1 MTRLLVFLLLT
12 FGFGNAALAEEQVI
26 RIWGP
31 ASMQTISEAWAEGFR
46 EQHPEVRFE
55 LTMKGSD
62 TAMPGLYSGKADIA
76 LLGRENEITDNNGFG
91 RVKGYAPT
99 RIELMRGSMAT
110 SGHSPAQVLLVRED
124 NPLAAISMAQI
135 RALFGCEGKTI
146 RTWGE
151 LGVQGDWAN
160 KPVRIHMPDARSG
173 TGRFLRRAVLGG
185 SNKLNWSAIS
195 EYPADGTEIADAVR
209 ADSAAIGIGN
219 LADTNGIRAI
229 PIIPDSGAAPIPLTA
244 DTLRLGTYPLA
255 RRTYAFVD
263 RKPGSEIA
271 PLLAEFLRY
280 TMSSAGQAVVNGSG
294 NWTIV
299 DEATITRNLAT
310 LSLPA
315 GNPTS
320 LARQVAAAHPA
331 YAPKAKVA
339 GTISL
344 WGHGSFKRDFMG
356 QLVKR
361 WFTEFQRHHPE
372 AKLDYRMYGTAS
384 AIGALAVDAGNLA
397 LLGEEISPEAAE
409 TFHRA
414 KGYAPTKIEVANGSL
429 ATNFFDYAHM
439 IFVHK
444 DNPLAQLSLP
454 QIEAIFGAERKCSDG
469 KGKNIRTWGQLGLKG
484 EWADKPIT
492 PFVWKT
498 DTDFALF
505 LRERALC
512 DSHRWN
518 PATREILVRNK
529 ADGTPY
535 DLGQQLVDALAQ
547 DKYGIAI
554 SNIRFPNPDV
564 KPIKLAWGPK
574 APFVAASEASIVDG
588 SYPLARL
595 IPAYVN
601 QKPGEKM
608 EPVLREFLA
617 YILSREGQTAM
628 IEESGYL
635 PLGEEAAAHERAK
648 VK

>member
-12 FGFGNAALAEEQVI
+12 FGFANAALAEEQVI

-76 LLGRENEITDNNGFG
+76 LMGRENEITDNNGFG

-135 RALFGCEGKTI
+135 RALFGCDGKTI

-160 KPVRIHMPDARSG
+160 TPIRLHMPDARSG
-173 TGRFLRRAVLGG
+173 TGRFFRRAVLGG

-195 EYPADGTEIADAVR
+195 EYPVGGMQIADAVR
-209 ADSAAIGIGN
+209 ADSAAIGVGTMD
-219 LADTNGIRAI
+219 DTKGLRAI
-229 PIIPDSGAAPIPLTA
+229 PIIPDAGAMPVPLTS
-244 DTLRLGTYPLA
+244 DTLRLGTYPMA
-255 RRTYAFVD
+255 RRAYAFVD
-263 RKPGSEIA
+263 RKRGSEIA

-280 TMSSAGQAVVNGSG
+280 TMSPAGQAAVAGSG
-294 NWTIV
+294 NWTTV

-315 GNPTS
+315 GNPTL
-320 LARQVAAAHPA
+320 LARQVAAAHPT
-331 YAPKAKVA
+331 YSPKAEVS
-339 GTISL
+339 GTIGL

-356 QLVKR
+356 RLVKR
-361 WFTEFQRHHPE
+361 WFAEFRLYHPE

-397 LLGEEISPEAAE
+397 LLGEEISPESAE
-409 TFHRA
+409 TFLRA

-454 QIEAIFGAERKCSDG
+454 QLEGIFGAERKCSG
-469 KGKNIRTWGQLGLKG
+469 EKGRNIRTWGDLGLTG
-484 EWADKPIT
+484 EWAEKAIT
-492 PFVWKT
+492 PYVWKT

-535 DLGQQLVDALAQ
+535 DLGQQLIDELAQ

-564 KPIKLAWGPK
+564 NSVALAWDSTR
-574 APFVAASEASIVDG
+574 PFVQATETNIING
-588 SYPLARL
+588 SYPLTRL
-595 IPAYVN
+595 IPAYVD
-601 QKPGEKM
+601 QKPGDTM
-608 EPVLREFLA
+608 EPVLREFLS
-617 YILSREGQTAM
+617 YILSREGQIAL

-635 PLGEEAAAHERAK
+635 PLGANAAAHERSK
-648 VK
+648 LK